1 MGPAARR
8 ALVGWLVL
16 GPALCTAGCGTQ
28 APPPAEAEVGKPA
41 SAALGTPVLDF
52 DFDDLGALEEATGLG
67 SGRVPLRNDTAQPV
81 TVRISTV
88 GGGQLR
94 AVPGRDGGYAA
105 RFPAYNPADP
115 RRAVLTV
122 STATE
127 DPFNP
132 GIADFS
138 FGADFQVDDATEQ
151 ESATAEKKP
160 ASGDNGNNLLQ
171 RGLFSD
177 TSQYKLQVDHG
188 RVSCR
193 IAGTEGEV
201 VVQAPRRIEPDTW
214 YRVSC
219 SRVGERVT
227 VQLDDFES
235 DLEGTSEVGRTGSVH
250 LASTTPVV
258 MGGKADANGEAIA
271 SDSDQFNG
279 AIDNVFLT
287 IDDQS

>member
-16 GPALCTAGCGTQ
+16 APALCTAGCGTQ
-28 APPPAEAEVGKPA
+28 APPPAEPQVGKPA
-41 SAALGTPVLDF
+41 SAALGTPVLSF

-81 TVRISTV
+81 TVRISAV
-88 GGGQLR
+88 GGGKLR

-105 RFPAYNPADP
+105 RFPSYNPADP
-115 RRAVLTV
+115 RRAVITV
-122 STATE
+122 TTASE
-127 DPFNP
+127 DPFDP

-138 FGADFQVDDATEQ
+138 FGADFSVDDAAEQ
-151 ESATAEKKP
+151 AATKAAKP
-160 ASGDNGNNLLQ
+160 TGDDNGNNLLQ

-193 IAGTEGEV
+193 IAGSEGEV
-201 VVQAPRRIEPDTW
+201 VVQASRRIQADTW

-219 SRVGERVT
+219 SRVGERIT
-227 VQLDDFES
+227 VQLNDFKR
-235 DLEGTSEVGRTGSVH
+235 DLEATSEAGRTGSVH
-250 LASTTPVV
+250 LSSTTPVV
-258 MGGKADANGEAIA
+258 LGGKANANGDAIA
-271 SDSDQFNG
+271 TESDQFNG
-279 AIDNVFLT
+279 DIDNVFLT
-287 IDDQS
+287 IDDKS

>member
-16 GPALCTAGCGTQ
+16 APALGTAGCGTE
-28 APPPAEAEVGKPA
+28 PPAADAPAVGTPA
-41 SAALGTPVLDF
+41 SAALGTAVLSF
-52 DFDDLGALEEATGLG
+52 DFDDLGALEDATGLG

-88 GGGQLR
+88 AGGSLR

-105 RFPAYNPADP
+105 RFPTYNPGDP
-115 RRAVLTV
+115 RRAVMTV
-122 STATE
+122 TTTSQ

-132 GIADFS
+132 GVADFS
-138 FGADFQVDDATEQ
+138 FGADFNVDD
-151 ESATAEKKP
+151 TAEQDADQEKVKD
-160 ASGDNGNNLLQ
+160 ADNGNNLLQ

-177 TSQYKLQVDHG
+177 TGQYKLQVDHG

-193 IAGTEGEV
+193 IAGSEGEV
-201 VVQAPRRIEPDTW
+201 VVRAPQPIEPETW

-219 SRVGERVT
+219 LRVGDRVT
-227 VQLDDFES
+227 LQLHDFER
-235 DLEGTSEVGRTGSVH
+235 DLERTSEEGSTGSVH
-250 LASTTPVV
+250 LPPTTPVV
-258 MGGKADANGEAIA
+258 LGGKASTSGAAVA
-271 SDSDQFNG
+271 TDSDQFNG

-287 IDDQS
+287 VDDES